1 MRTYFILIF
10 CAFGSLVY
18 PQDHC
23 IVRADISYTSSE
35 KEYKIELDR
44 RQNVSSLILY
54 KLSSERKSYN
64 IRDKNRI
71 DELRKKN
78 WKTAEEHRELE
89 EIRNRY
95 KIFDKDSI
103 LISNNSITFK
113 YSDSLL
119 FHSVKFLKE
128 KLNQPVFT
136 DAMYVEIYENGLQ
149 KYKVYNP
156 QTDIYSI
163 VYYFIQSALQEYW
176 QKVSKPILRK
186 DYTSIY

>member
-1 MRTYFILIF
+1 MRTLFILIF
-10 CAFGSLVY
+10 SAFGFTVFS
-18 PQDHC
+18 QDHC
-23 IVRADISYTSSE
+23 KVRADISYTSSE
-35 KEYKIELDR
+35 DEYKIELDR

-54 KLSSERKSYN
+54 KLSSERKSYSL
-64 IRDKNRI
+64 RDQKRV
-71 DELRKKN
+71 DELRGK

-103 LISNNSITFK
+103 LISNNSKTFK

-119 FHSVKFLKE
+119 FHSETFLKE
-128 KLNQPVFT
+128 KLNQPVYT

-156 QTDIYSI
+156 QTDNYPI
-163 VYYFIQSALQEYW
+163 VYYFIQLALQEYW
-176 QKVSKPILRK
+176 KKVSSPILTK
-186 DYTSIY
+186 DYTSIH

>member
-1 MRTYFILIF
+1 MRNFFILIF

-18 PQDHC
+18 SQDHC
-23 IVRADISYTSSE
+23 KIRADISYTSSE

-44 RQNVSSLILY
+44 RQNVSSLIIY
-54 KLSSERKSYN
+54 KLSSERKSYSL
-64 IRDKNRI
+64 RDQKRV
-71 DELRKKN
+71 DELRGK

-89 EIRNRY
+89 KIRNRY

-119 FHSVKFLKE
+119 FHFE
-128 KLNQPVFT
+128 KILDEKKDQPVYT

-156 QTDIYSI
+156 QIDIYSI

-176 QKVSKPILRK
+176 KKVSKPILTK

>member
-1 MRTYFILIF
+1 MRNFFILIF
-10 CAFGSLVY
+10 CAFGSMVY
-18 PQDHC
+18 SQDHC
-23 IVRADISYTSSE
+23 KVRADISYTSSE

-44 RQNVSSLILY
+44 RQNVSSLIIY
-54 KLSSERKSYN
+54 KLSSERKSYSL
-64 IRDKNRI
+64 RDQKRV
-71 DELRKKN
+71 DELRVK
-78 WKTAEEHRELE
+78 WKTAEEHREFE
-89 EIRNRY
+89 KIRNRY

-149 KYKVYNP
+149 KYKVYSP

-176 QKVSKPILRK
+176 QKVSKPILTK
-186 DYTSIY
+186 DYTSIN

>member
-1 MRTYFILIF
+1 MRTFLILIF
-10 CAFGSLVY
+10 CAFGSMVY
-18 PQDHC
+18 SQDHC
-23 IVRADISYTSSE
+23 KVRADISYTSSE

-44 RQNVSSLILY
+44 RQNVSSLIVY
-54 KLSSERKSYN
+54 KLSSERKSYSL
-64 IRDKNRI
+64 RDQKRV
-71 DELRKKN
+71 DELRGK
-78 WKTAEEHRELE
+78 WKTAEEHRELQKL
-89 EIRNRY
+89 RNRY

-103 LISNNSITFK
+103 LISNNSKTFK

-119 FHSVKFLKE
+119 FHSETFLKE
-128 KLNQPVFT
+128 KLNQPVYT

-176 QKVSKPILRK
+176 KKVSKPILTK
-186 DYTSIY
+186 DYTSIH

>member
-1 MRTYFILIF
+1 MRTFFILIF

-18 PQDHC
+18 SQDHC
-23 IVRADISYTSSE
+23 KVRADISYTSSE

-54 KLSSERKSYN
+54 KLSSERKTYSV
-64 IRDKNRI
+64 RDKKRV
-71 DELRKKN
+71 DELRGKWN
-78 WKTAEEHRELE
+78 TAEEHRELE

-103 LISNNSITFK
+103 LISNNSKTFQ

-119 FHSVKFLKE
+119 FHSETFLKE

-136 DAMYVEIYENGLQ
+136 DAMYVDIYESGFR

-176 QKVSKPILRK
+176 KKVSSPILTK
-186 DYTSIY
+186 DYTSIH